1 MRDDFCAFIL
11 THGRP
16 DNVLTYRT
24 LRRAGYTGK
33 IYVVIDD
40 EDKTRQ
46 QYIAEFGDQV
56 LVFSKTDIANRFD
69 EADNFG
75 DRRSIFYARNACFEL
90 AERVGCQHFIQLD
103 DDYHEF
109 QFRVGPNLEA
119 DYSPIR
125 ALDQVL
131 EEMLTYYRAI
141 PAASIAMS
149 QGGDFLG
156 SGGDGNAAWL
166 KRKAMNSFICSTDRP
181 FKFVGRINE
190 DVNTYTSLGRRG
202 ELFLTIGAVQLG
214 QKQTQKNSGGMTEL
228 YLDSGTYVKSFY
240 SVMYSPSCVKI
251 GLMGAS
257 HKRLHHQVTWNN
269 AAVKIIHERHKKV
282 CTQPGGKQ

>member
-1 MRDDFCAFIL
+1 MRADFCAFIL

-16 DNVLTYRT
+16 DNVLTYKT

-33 IYVVIDD
+33 IYIVVDD

-46 QYIAEFGDQV
+46 QYVAEFGDQV
-56 LVFSKTDIANRFD
+56 LVFSKEDIASRFD

-90 AERVGCQHFIQLD
+90 AERVGCKHFIQLD

-109 QFRVGPNLEA
+109 QFRVGPNFEA

-156 SGGDGNAAWL
+156 SGGGGNAAWV

-251 GLMGAS
+251 GLMGAT

-282 CTQPGGKQ
+282 CSHPGGEQ

>member
-1 MRDDFCAFIL
+1 MREDFCAFIL

-119 DYSPIR
+119 NYSPIR

-141 PAASIAMS
+141 PAVSIAMS
-149 QGGDFLG
+149 QGGI
-156 SGGDGNAAWL
+156 SSVAVV
-166 KRKAMNSFICSTDRP
+166 TVTRP
-181 FKFVGRINE
+181 G
-190 DVNTYTSLGRRG
+190 
-202 ELFLTIGAVQLG
+202 
-214 QKQTQKNSGGMTEL
+214 
-228 YLDSGTYVKSFY
+228 
-240 SVMYSPSCVKI
+240 
-251 GLMGAS
+251 
-257 HKRLHHQVTWNN
+257 
-269 AAVKIIHERHKKV
+269 
-282 CTQPGGKQ
+282 